1 MTSESRFKSATLA
14 KFGAMRS
21 RCQTKGR
28 MLRAPIPFTLTLDQ
42 FRGWCL
48 EQFKSTEGVARC
60 AYCSRPV
67 NIETFS
73 PDHKTAL
80 QRGGTSGLENL
91 AVSCGDCNQIKGA
104 MSADCFLDLIACLR
118 KMPAADANSVTGRL
132 LKSEKLASLTRR
144 NFARAKAAK
153 QSTAAQPEMEQDDAF

>member
-42 FRGWCL
+42 FRGWAL
-48 EQFKSTEGVARC
+48 EKFGGTDGIARC
-60 AYCSRPV
+60 AYCARPV

-80 QRGGTSGLENL
+80 QRGGSSGLENL
-91 AVSCGDCNQIKGA
+91 AVSCTECNEIKSS
-104 MSADCFLDLIACLR
+104 MSAECFLDLIACLR
-118 KMPAADANSVTGRL
+118 NWPSW
-132 LKSEKLASLTRR
+132 RR
-144 NFARAKAAK
+144 GMRR
-153 QSTAAQPEMEQDDAF
+153 